1 MYIARDSDLELPIPL
16 PPHSKSWIKNI
27 YYHTRFINI
36 ELWSSC
42 MSCKHSISIVE
53 AFISSKN
60 MPVCTHTPHPPH
72 KDKINK
78 GEVGHVSERQLRTQ
92 YKFVIHIDTSA
103 GPHPPEGLSRM
114 MSSQTVAS
122 KGLCSH
128 CLTGWWEDRQTDR
141 GCLLFSWT
149 SFVLRVFTPLGTTS
163 GSSTPQSQLFCNLNF

>member
-1 MYIARDSDLELPIPL
+1 
-16 PPHSKSWIKNI
+16 
-27 YYHTRFINI
+27 
-36 ELWSSC
+36 